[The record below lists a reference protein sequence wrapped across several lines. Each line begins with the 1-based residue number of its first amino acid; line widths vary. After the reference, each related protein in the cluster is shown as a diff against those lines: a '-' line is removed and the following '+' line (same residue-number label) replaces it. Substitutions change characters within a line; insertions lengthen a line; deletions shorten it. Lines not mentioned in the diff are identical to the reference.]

1 MTDINQ
7 QIAEGIALE
16 RAGKE
21 AEAIEHFRR
30 LAEQYPDHALVIF
43 EYAGA
48 YDFAGRE
55 AEAVPHYRRARELGL
70 PEAELMRWYVQFGST
85 LRNVGELEEAL
96 AVLSEGCARW
106 PENAALRVFRA
117 FALLSLSRDREAAL
131 DLLDLAIQH
140 IHTAE
145 MASYAR
151 AIRWYTDD
159 LKGLNPP

>member
-1 MTDINQ
+1 MTDIDQ
-7 QIAEGIALE
+7 QIAAGLALE

-21 AEAIEHFRR
+21 AEAIEHFRQ
-30 LAEQYPDHALVIF
+30 LAEAHPDHARVMF

-70 PEAELMRWYVQFGST
+70 REAELMRWYVQFGST
-85 LRNVGELEEAL
+85 LRNVGQLDEAL

-117 FALLSLSRDREAAL
+117 FVLLSLTRDRETAL

-140 IHTAE
+140 IHTAD
-145 MASYAR
+145 MVDYAR